1 MNHYEED
8 DLSQAEALALMDKK
22 PLKTW
27 AAPQKRTFTPQKT
40 IIAPQPKRYEDMN
53 IMELEEELEKEN
65 SILNHQYEMH
75 KTMPD
80 MGFTEQVQKTSYKI
94 SLIKTHMV
102 KIKPSLK
109 KELQP
114 SNINPTAKA
123 EKMKNQKEHIQSLTS
138 AILDRNS
145 KIEDLK
151 QKNEALLSRCE
162 HLEQFKNT
170 VISEFGIDKY
180 LELLNK
186 VNAE

>member
-22 PLKTW
+22 PLKAW
-27 AAPQKRTFTPQKT
+27 QPQPKRTFTPQKT
-40 IIAPQPKRYEDMN
+40 VVAPQPKRYEDMDLN
-53 IMELEEELEKEN
+53 ELQSELEKEN

-80 MGFTEQVQKTSYKI
+80 MGFSEQVQKTSYKI

-102 KIKPSLK
+102 KINPSLR

-123 EKMKNQKEHIQSLTS
+123 EKMKNQVDHIRSLNG

-162 HLEQFKNT
+162 HLEQFKNM

-180 LELLNK
+180 LELLSK